1 MRYCFF
7 ADYEIHLAER
17 LCIRAQTTLV
27 HATPDGVALDP
38 AAVLDRVREQA
49 ATSHGVTPSEV
60 RVRSLNRLD

>member
-38 AAVLDRVREQA
+38 AAVLDRVRE
-49 ATSHGVTPSEV
+49 
-60 RVRSLNRLD
+60 